1 MKEFL
6 LCQHSQFSTYNI
18 ERSTKLLDIKSHKS
32 FVDHAAAR
40 GAIGIATTINMS
52 VTPMIERTQAIMAE
66 VGKSA
71 SLKSNETG

>member
-1 MKEFL
+1 M
-6 LCQHSQFSTYNI
+6 
-18 ERSTKLLDIKSHKS
+18 
-32 FVDHAAAR
+32 DHAAAR